1 MVREYKIEPVTVQK
15 LNPKTL
21 LPVGRKK
28 TEYKIYKKTFPFPNK
43 EIFTW
48 EPTDVS
54 FKSEKEAKEFLRKA
68 VQI

>member
-28 TEYKIYKKTFPFPNK
+28 LSTKFTKRHSHFLTRKFSLGNLQMLVLKVKKKQKNF
-43 EIFTW
+43 
-48 EPTDVS
+48 
-54 FKSEKEAKEFLRKA
+54 
-68 VQI
+68 